1 MNSPQNLPI
10 SRATFFQSLLRF
22 RFLLLAF
29 AAALLLWNLN
39 YAPVWNPD
47 EGRYVS
53 ASLEMMSPLDASTP
67 DWVVPHLNTLPR
79 LNKPPLVYW
88 CAATVFKI
96 FGPSAASARLVSA
109 LSAIGVLLVI
119 WYLGRAMFGE
129 KAGVLAALIWTSSM
143 LPFTLARMLSTD
155 MLLSFS
161 MCLALVGIYRL
172 AERNCAANNPSG
184 ILGPILI
191 TGVGLGLALLAKGP
205 VGVALPIS
213 ILVAWLIIVQI
224 QNFRLRRGASNTS
237 DSNTSDSSTSDSSTS
252 NSSTSNSSTP
262 VAVQSP
268 VFIGRILWGISGAL
282 LLAGVLAAPWYLA
295 VARSHPEFLGKFLL
309 GENIA
314 RLTGSKAYHDPKPIW
329 FYVPVLIVGTL
340 PWTFFLWPAL
350 KNLGASLFSPAN
362 AQASTPLQNRARWF
376 LWLWAAAVISL
387 FSISSTKLVTYIL
400 PALPALSILIAD
412 ALAHRREEK
421 PLRRAALATM
431 IFLGALAVLLPF
443 LFFVPKLLA
452 DKIIPRADALPDI
465 ALMSAILI
473 GGAFG
478 LWQALR
484 ARHNSTFAVRT
495 ASTLVATGAA
505 LFMALTLFMGRVAP
519 YEDASGMLIALR
531 PFLGPQDEVIQFK
544 TFQPSAVF
552 YTKAPSTVIDFVNT
566 SGLKESR
573 FHTSSLFPKDQ
584 QVLREFF
591 QKPHR
596 VYVLV
601 RWKHAH
607 WASLP
612 PHFVVAANN
621 DYRLLCNRP
630 APRGFSYEFVAPA
643 KRRRV
648 LSDACKNFSPD
659 C

>member
-10 SRATFFQSLLRF
+10 PRAIFFQSLLRF

-29 AAALLLWNLN
+29 AAVLLLWNLN

-88 CAATVFKI
+88 CAATLFKI
-96 FGPSAASARLVSA
+96 LGPSAASARLVSA
-109 LSAIGVLLVI
+109 LSAIGVLLII

-129 KAGVLAALIWTSSM
+129 KAGVLAALVWTSSM

-161 MCLALVGIYRL
+161 MSLALVGIYRL
-172 AERNCAANNPSG
+172 AENRNCAANNPSG
-184 ILGPILI
+184 IFGPILI

-224 QNFRLRRGASNTS
+224 QNFRLRRISYSVA
-237 DSNTSDSSTSDSSTS
+237 DSSTPD
-252 NSSTSNSSTP
+252 SSTP
-262 VAVQSP
+262 VDSQSP
-268 VFIGRILWGISGAL
+268 VFMGRILWGIPGAL

-295 VARSHPEFLGKFLL
+295 VSRSHPEFLGKFLL

-314 RLTGSKAYHDPKPIW
+314 RLTGSTAYHDPKPIW

-362 AQASTPLQNRARWF
+362 AEASTPLQNRARWF
-376 LWLWAAAVISL
+376 LWLWAAAVICL

-412 ALAHRREEK
+412 VLAHRREEK
-421 PLRRAALATM
+421 SLRRAAFATM
-431 IFLGALAVLLPF
+431 IFLGALAVLLPV
-443 LFFVPKLLA
+443 LFSVPKLLA

-473 GGAFG
+473 AGVFG

-484 ARHNSTFAVRT
+484 ARHNSTFAART

-544 TFQPSAVF
+544 TFQPSSMF

-566 SGLKESR
+566 SGLEESR
-573 FHTSSLFPKDQ
+573 FHTSSLFPKNQ

-607 WASLP
+607 WSSLP
-612 PHFVVAANN
+612 PHFEIAANN

-630 APRGFSYEFVAPA
+630 APRGFSYEFIAPA
-643 KRRRV
+643 KRNRV